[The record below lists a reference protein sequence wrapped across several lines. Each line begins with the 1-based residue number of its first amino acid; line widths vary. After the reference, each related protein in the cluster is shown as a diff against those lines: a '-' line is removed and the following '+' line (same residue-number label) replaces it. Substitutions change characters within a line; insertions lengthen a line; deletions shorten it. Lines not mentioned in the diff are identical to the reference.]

1 MHFSD
6 EQLSNS
12 APQFVE
18 VNCHRQSVGEMPRWG
33 REKALV
39 VLTCFD
45 MFKKAKSHHLID
57 RSAPVALSQKW
68 QLATPERCDN
78 QDMRGKRNLGLRG
91 ESSSSERAVCIFL
104 IRRSALYHSS
114 QLH

>member
-78 QDMRGKRNLGLRG
+78 QDMRGKRPSLSR
-91 ESSSSERAVCIFL
+91 
-104 IRRSALYHSS
+104 
-114 QLH
+114 